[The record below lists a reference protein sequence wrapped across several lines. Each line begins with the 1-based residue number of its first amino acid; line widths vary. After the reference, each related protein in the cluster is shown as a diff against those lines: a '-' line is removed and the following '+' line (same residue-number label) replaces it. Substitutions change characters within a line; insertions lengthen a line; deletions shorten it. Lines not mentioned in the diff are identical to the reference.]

1 MVKKKKLR
9 TPINPELATVKSV
22 FQTNVD
28 VARKVQRI
36 HKSNL
41 VERYDLADVYYKRR
55 IKAVMNLLPEFK
67 ERYGKQYPELNLVE
81 DVANIASLPVVTYD
95 TVERSASLCLG
106 AALWILDRAWE
117 KQNILEVTELLPE
130 SYKGVDCVD
139 VYDTRF
145 HHSVFKKMLLVIQT
159 RYGEGQSKHVVPESI
174 FDERNPED
182 TFHKILALLPQ
193 DRVELAVENLKQNFW
208 KWSDLYFAV
217 LVPMEIERN
226 RLGKAMDRLDDQMRD
241 YLDRKKSKKPDFAA
255 LKNIAFMDDGPLLSR
270 LSEEDQMIRQ
280 MDGLEKKEKD
290 VKRKISNLHFATLS
304 AGVNGKKQMVDCVGD
319 DFAEA
324 FCNFRI
330 DDPYEACFAILYLL
344 DQDDDYAWIYSFM
357 TAVICRAATMLPW
370 GLEFY
375 TEMDDGYWFQDNE
388 WIEPQ
393 PFDPEWYETK
403 YEGALYEDDDDPHDV
418 SLAQLVYEYTGAVL
432 PRDMHRFDDLKKE
445 LRARGLKPS
454 QANTLC
460 AIMNIIGEV
469 SRQRVDFGRYAD
481 QDDWEDDWDFE
492 EDDSGEDLEAENE
505 KLKAE
510 LTKLRKQAKEA
521 TYNLSRQNRELKDQL
536 EKASETV
543 GEMRQELADLRDVV
557 FNQQNVVEEEKA
569 ADSKIA
575 FPFHTT
581 RRIVAFGGHDSWLRE
596 IKFKLPDVRFMVD
609 DISSPEI
616 IKRADVVWIQTNC
629 IGHKSYYS
637 IIDLARRY
645 GRKVRY
651 FAYASAAKCAEQV
664 VEQENEDK

>member
-1 MVKKKKLR
+1 VAKKKKQR
-9 TPINPELATVKSV
+9 TPINPELTTVKSV

-28 VARKVQRI
+28 VARKVQRM
-36 HKSNL
+36 HKSDL
-41 VERYDLADVYYKRR
+41 VERYDLADVYCKRR

-67 ERYGKQYPELNLVE
+67 ERYSKQYPELNLVE

-95 TVERSASLCLG
+95 TVDRSASLCLG

-117 KQNILEVTELLPE
+117 RQNILEVTDLLPD
-130 SYKGVDCVD
+130 SYSGVDCVD

-182 TFHKILALLPQ
+182 AFHKILALLPQ

-217 LVPMEIERN
+217 LSPMEKERE
-226 RLGKAMDRLDDQMRD
+226 RLNKAMDRLDDQMRA

-255 LKNIAFMDDGPLLSR
+255 LKNIALMDDGPLLSR

-280 MDGLEKKEKD
+280 MDSLEKKEKD
-290 VKRKISNLHFATLS
+290 IKRKISNLHFAALS
-304 AGVNGKKQMVDCVGD
+304 AGVNGKKQMVKCVGD

-344 DQDDDYAWIYSFM
+344 DQDDDYAWAYSFM

-388 WIEPQ
+388 WVEPQ

-403 YEGALYEDDDDPHDV
+403 YEGTLYEDDDDPHDV

-454 QANTLC
+454 QANMLC
-460 AIMNIIGEV
+460 AMMNIIGEV

-521 TYNLSRQNRELKDQL
+521 NYNLSRQNRELKDQL

-569 ADSKIA
+569 EDSKID

-596 IKFKLPDVRFMVD
+596 IKFKLPDVRFMSD

-616 IKRADVVWIQTNC
+616 IKRADVIWIQTNC
-629 IGHKSYYS
+629 IGHKSYYN
-637 IIDLARRY
+637 IIDIARKY

-651 FAYASAAKCAEQV
+651 FAYASATKCAEQV
-664 VEQENEDK
+664 VEEENTNK